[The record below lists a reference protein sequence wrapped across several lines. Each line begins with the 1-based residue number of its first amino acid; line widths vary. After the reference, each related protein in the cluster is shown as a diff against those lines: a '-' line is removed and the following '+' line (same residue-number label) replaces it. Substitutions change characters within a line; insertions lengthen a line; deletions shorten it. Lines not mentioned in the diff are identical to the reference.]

1 MKRVLVAGGGTGGHI
16 APALAVGRRIM
27 MEGWAE
33 VFYARTERPVDR
45 AMYGPEG
52 DRVFTL
58 RSPRIDKGSRILLPF
73 TGAAAL
79 ARAVRL
85 VRTVRADAVLGT
97 GGYASFY
104 CVAGAWLSGVPG
116 CVLDTNALPGRSN
129 RWVSRFCRLAF
140 AAFPGQE
147 RYFRCPVS
155 AVGIPRDTRG
165 KAAGARER
173 LGIPADAR
181 VVLFLGGSQGAS
193 ALNDLATARP
203 SGIRLLL
210 QSGVRDEARM
220 AGQLEG
226 REGFTVRGFVDDLSD
241 WYSSADLAVARAG
254 AQTMAELSAFGL
266 PAVFI
271 PYPYAA
277 DDHQTA
283 NARVAADAGAAVLMV
298 QEDAHPDRLWSLVGE
313 LLNDSPRL
321 AAMASAMVA
330 LLPGNAAEKVSAGI
344 RGLCR

>member
-16 APALAVGRRIM
+16 APALAVGRRIVQ
-27 MEGWAE
+27 EGWAE
-33 VFYARTERPVDR
+33 VFYARTERPVDM

-52 DRVFTL
+52 SRVFAL
-58 RSPRIDKGSRILLPF
+58 RSPRIDKGARILLPF
-73 TGAAAL
+73 TAGAAL
-79 ARAVRL
+79 AGAVKL
-85 VRTVRADAVLGT
+85 VRSLGADAVLGT

-116 CVLDTNALPGRSN
+116 FVLDTNALPGRSN

-147 RYFRCPVS
+147 RYFHCPVS
-155 AVGIPRDTRG
+155 TVGIPRNPRG

-193 ALNDLATARP
+193 ALNDLAAARP
-203 SGIRLLL
+203 PGIRLLL
-210 QSGVRDEARM
+210 QCGARDEARM
-220 AGQLEG
+220 TGLLDG

-241 WYSSADLAVARAG
+241 WYSAADLAVARAG
-254 AQTMAELSAFGL
+254 AQTMAELSAFEL

-271 PYPYAA
+271 PYPFAA

-283 NARVAADAGAAVLMV
+283 NARVAAEAGAAVLMR
-298 QEDAHPDRLWSLVGE
+298 QDRADSAGLWNMVEEILD
-313 LLNDSPRL
+313 DSPRL
-321 AAMASAMVA
+321 AAMVSAMGS
-330 LLPGNAAEKVSAGI
+330 LLPGNSAERVSAGI
-344 RGLCR
+344 RGMCG